1 MRVRYLAAAPLLAVA
16 MFGTTAAAWP
26 SATAAVPQAPPAL
39 TASAL
44 SARYA
49 TDAQAIAGAEHTA
62 TRDGET
68 QLAGALATL
77 RTQHVLFFNPA
88 GRGVAAM
95 VIGNLATATRVA
107 ILVPGSDTT
116 LATFFSRGSSSPGG
130 GAEELATEA
139 HRLDPGERL
148 AIIAWLGYPAPA
160 MLSPGV
166 LTSGDAS
173 QGAQALR
180 PLVTALARQGDQV
193 ALLCHSYG
201 SVVCGLAAP
210 HLPVTDIAVFGSPGM
225 DASSVASLH
234 TGARVWAGRE
244 ADDDV
249 KYVPH
254 IRLLGLGFGADP
266 MSPGFGARIFA
277 TGDGGHSGYLDPGS
291 VSLRNLTYITL
302 GDAAAVT
309 R

>member
-1 MRVRYLAAAPLLAVA
+1 MKLRTLAAVPLVA
-16 MFGTTAAAWP
+16 AALFGTTAAAWP
-26 SATAAVPQAPPAL
+26 AATAATPQAPPAL
-39 TASAL
+39 TSAAL
-44 SARYA
+44 DARYA
-49 TDAQAIAGAEHTA
+49 ADARAITA
-62 TRDGET
+62 ADRAAARDGNG
-68 QLAGALATL
+68 QLAGALTTL
-77 RTQHVLFFNPA
+77 RTQHVLFFNPS
-88 GRGVAAM
+88 GQGVAAM

-130 GAEELATEA
+130 GALALA
-139 HRLDPGERL
+139 AQARRLDPGTRL

-166 LTSGDAS
+166 LTSGDAG

-180 PLVTALARQGDQV
+180 PLVIALARRGDQV

-225 DASSVASLH
+225 DASSVSSLD
-234 TGARVWAGRE
+234 TTARVWAGRE
-244 ADDDV
+244 SGDPIRF
-249 KYVPH
+249 VPH
-254 IRLLGLGFGADP
+254 VRLFGLGFGTDP
-266 MSPGFGARIFA
+266 MSPAFGARIFA
-277 TGDGGHSGYLDPGS
+277 TGDSGHSGYLDPGS
-291 VSLRNLTYITL
+291 VSLRNLAYIAL
-302 GDAAAVT
+302 GDPAAVT